1 MSEAH
6 QRKRENGHESRK
18 RRNEILIVGITA
30 LILAVLFVFEWHLP
44 EVKGSLST
52 GRNILY
58 LSLINLNVILLLLM
72 FFLIIRNLV
81 KLVFERR
88 RRILG
93 SKLRTKLVTAFLGLS
108 VVTAF
113 VLFFVAVGLI
123 TSAVEKWFSIQVE
136 KSLEGS
142 LEVAQTY
149 YRDFA
154 KSGMTY
160 AVGLADRVSGQG
172 LADPSKKDALVRL
185 LESKRSEYSL
195 GVVEVFSPEMELLAR
210 VTDKEIPG
218 IPIPAA
224 SVELLEECLKGKE
237 VSKTQ
242 PLEQGELLRAL
253 APIRDRKNPEIIL
266 GVVSASYYLPENI
279 MAKMGKISQAYVDYR
294 QSKMYKETLKL
305 NYLMYMLMVT
315 LLIIF
320 LATWVGFYLAKGITV
335 PIQELAEAT
344 EKVAQG
350 KLDFHLSTESGDE
363 IGTLVNSFN
372 RMTHDLK
379 LSKSEVERKT
389 LDLEKTNIELF
400 QRKKYMEI
408 VLQKIATGVISLDR
422 DGRITTMN
430 KSAEEILEAESQQIL
445 GEHYRKI
452 LGPQYYPM
460 AKELVNEL
468 RDSRDE
474 TIEKQISINVGG
486 RTLTLLVHLTLL
498 RDEEGKN
505 MGTVAVF
512 DDLTQLIK
520 AQRMA
525 AWREVAR
532 RIAHEIKN
540 PLTPIQLSAERLRR
554 RYRGRLKDGADV
566 FDECTKTIINEADG
580 LKNMVNEFSSF
591 ARMPTAN
598 PVPSDLNAIIREALV
613 LYEEAHKNIRFGF
626 DSDDAIP
633 VLDLDRDQ
641 MRRVM
646 INLFEN
652 AIAAIDNG
660 GEIRVRTEYNPELK
674 MVNISVSDDGQ
685 GIPEETKARLFEPYF
700 STKTAGTGLGL
711 AIVNTI
717 VSDHNGYIRVKDNE
731 PKGTEFVIELPAKG

>member
-1 MSEAH
+1 MSETHRRRRAD
-6 QRKRENGHESRK
+6 EHESRK
-18 RRNEILIVGITA
+18 RRNEMLIIGITA

-44 EVKGSLST
+44 EVKGSLSS
-52 GRNILY
+52 GRNIFY

-72 FFLIIRNLV
+72 LFLIIRNLV
-81 KLVFERR
+81 KLVFERK

-93 SKLRTKLVTAFLGLS
+93 SKLRSKLVGAFLGLS

-154 KSGMTY
+154 RNGMTY
-160 AVGLADRVSGQG
+160 AVGLAHRVSQQG
-172 LADPSKKDALVRL
+172 FVDPDKKESLLSL
-185 LESKRSEYSL
+185 LENKRSEYNL
-195 GVVEVFSPEMELLAR
+195 GVVEVFSSEMELLAR
-210 VTDKEIPG
+210 VTDKELPG

-224 SVELLEECLKGKE
+224 PAEVMKECLKGKE

-242 PLEQGELLRAL
+242 PLEMGELIRAF
-253 APIRDRKNPEIIL
+253 APIREQGRPEVIL
-266 GVVSASYYLPENI
+266 GAVSASYYLPENI
-279 MAKMGKISQAYVDYR
+279 MAKMGKISQAFVDYR
-294 QSKMYKETLKL
+294 QSKMYKETIKL

-350 KLDFHLSTESGDE
+350 NLNFRLTTESRDE
-363 IGTLVNSFN
+363 IGTLVKSFN

-379 LSKSEVERKT
+379 LSKAEVERKT
-389 LDLEKTNIELF
+389 LDLEETNVELF

-408 VLQKIATGVISLDR
+408 VLQKIATGVISLDKG
-422 DGRITTMN
+422 GRITTMN
-430 KSAEEILEAESQQIL
+430 KSAEKILEVSSEQIL

-452 LGPQYYPM
+452 LGPEYFPM
-460 AKELVNEL
+460 AKDLIQEI

-474 TIEKQISINVGG
+474 TIEKQINVNIRG
-486 RTLTLLVHLTLL
+486 RSLTLLVHVTVL

-505 MGTVAVF
+505 VGTVAVF

-554 RYRGRLKDGADV
+554 RYQGRLKDRADV
-566 FDECTKTIINEADG
+566 FEECTKTIISEADG
-580 LKNMVNEFSSF
+580 LKNMVNEFSNF
-591 ARMPTAN
+591 ARMPAAN
-598 PVPSDLNAIIREALV
+598 PVPSDLNKIIKEALV

-626 DSDDAIP
+626 DSDDGIP

-652 AIAAIDNG
+652 AIAAIENG
-660 GEIRVRTEYNPELK
+660 GEIKVKTEYNKELR

-685 GIPEETKARLFEPYF
+685 GIPEDAKTRLFEPYF
-700 STKTAGTGLGL
+700 STKRTGTGLGL

-717 VSDHNGYIRVKDNE
+717 VADHNGYIRVKDNE
-731 PKGTEFVIELPAKG
+731 PRGTEFIIELPAKG

>member
-1 MSEAH
+1 MK
-6 QRKRENGHESRK
+6 QTPRRRREDRQESRK
-18 RRNEILIVGITA
+18 RRNEILIIGFTA
-30 LILAVLFVFEWHLP
+30 LILAGLFLFEWHLP
-44 EVKGSLST
+44 QVKGKLTT
-52 GRNILY
+52 GRNIFY

-72 FFLIIRNLV
+72 LFLIIRNLV
-81 KLVFERR
+81 KLVFERK

-93 SKLRTKLVTAFLGLS
+93 SKLRTKLVAAFLGFSLA
-108 VVTAF
+108 TAF

-154 KSGMTY
+154 KNGINH
-160 AVGLADRVSGQG
+160 AVRMADWVSEQD
-172 LADPSKKDALVRL
+172 LMEPSRSDLLVEL
-185 LESKRSEYSL
+185 LEKKRSEYGL
-195 GVVEVFSPEMELLAR
+195 GIVEVFSTDMKRLGC

-218 IPIPAA
+218 NPIPAA
-224 SVELLEECLKGKE
+224 PIEVLKECLGGKE

-242 PLEQGELLRAL
+242 PLDQGELIRSL
-253 APIRDRKNPEIIL
+253 APIRERKNPKVIL
-266 GVVSASYYLPENI
+266 GVLSASYFVPEKL
-279 MAKMGKISQAYVDYR
+279 MAKMGKISQAYVDYTH
-294 QSKMYKETLKL
+294 SKMYKGTIKM
-305 NYLMYMLMVT
+305 NYLLYMLMVT

-344 EKVAQG
+344 DKVAQG
-350 KLDFHLSTESGDE
+350 DLDFHIGTESRDE
-363 IGTLVNSFN
+363 IGTLVEAFN

-379 LSKSEVERKT
+379 VSTTEVERKT
-389 LDLEKTNIELF
+389 LDLERTNIELF

-422 DGRITTMN
+422 DGRVSTMN
-430 KSAEEILEAESQQIL
+430 KSAEKILDGNSEVIV
-445 GEHYRKI
+445 GRHYREI
-452 LGPQYYPM
+452 LGPEHLGM
-460 AKELVNEL
+460 VKDLVKEV

-474 TIEKQISINVGG
+474 TVEKQITITIRDRS
-486 RTLTLLVHLTLL
+486 LTLLVHLTPL
-498 RDEEGKN
+498 RDEEGNN
-505 MGTVAVF
+505 MGMVAVF
-512 DDLTQLIK
+512 DDLTQLLK

-554 RYRGRLKDGADV
+554 RYRDRFTDDADV
-566 FDECTKTIINEADG
+566 FDECTKTIVREAGG
-580 LKNMVNEFSSF
+580 LKNMVNEFSNF
-591 ARMPTAN
+591 ARMPAAN
-598 PVPSDLNAIIREALV
+598 PVPSDLNDIVKETVV
-613 LYEEAHKNIRFGF
+613 LYQEAHKDIQFNFQGGI
-626 DSDDAIP
+626 DLP

-660 GEIRVRTEYNPELK
+660 GDIRVETDYDKELS
-674 MVNISVSDDGQ
+674 MVSLSVSDTGR
-685 GIPEETKARLFEPYF
+685 GIPEEAKARLFEPYF
-700 STKTAGTGLGL
+700 STKKSGTGLGL
-711 AIVNTI
+711 AIVNNI
-717 VSDHNGYIRVKDNE
+717 VADHNGYIRVRDNE
-731 PKGTEFVIELPAKG
+731 PRGTRFIIELPVKG

>member
-1 MSEAH
+1 MSETH
-6 QRKRENGHESRK
+6 HRKREDSHESRK
-18 RRNEILIVGITA
+18 RRNELLIIGITA
-30 LILAVLFVFEWHLP
+30 LILAVLFIFEWHLP
-44 EVKGSLST
+44 EVKGKLST
-52 GRNILY
+52 GRNIFY

-72 FFLIIRNLV
+72 LFLIIRNLV
-81 KLVFERR
+81 KLVFERK

-93 SKLRTKLVTAFLGLS
+93 SKLRTKLVAAFLGLS
-108 VVTAF
+108 LVTAF

-123 TSAVEKWFSIQVE
+123 TNAVEKWFSIQVE

-149 YRDFA
+149 YRDIA

-160 AVGLADRVSGQG
+160 AVALADRVSQQG
-172 LADPSKKDALVRL
+172 LLDPSKKDSLVRL
-185 LESKRSEYSL
+185 LENKRSEYEL
-195 GVVEVFSPEMELLAR
+195 GVIEVFSSEMELVAR
-210 VTDKEIPG
+210 VTDKEIPA
-218 IPIPAA
+218 IPIPAVPA
-224 SVELLEECLKGKE
+224 ELLNESLAGKE
-237 VSKTQ
+237 MSKTQ
-242 PLEQGELLRAL
+242 PLERGELSRAL
-253 APIRDRKNPEIIL
+253 APIRDKKDQKVIL
-266 GVVSASYYLPENI
+266 GALSASYYLPENL
-279 MAKMGKISQAYVDYR
+279 MAKMGKISQAYVDYK
-294 QSKMYKETLKL
+294 QTKMYKKTIKL

-350 KLDFHLSTESGDE
+350 KLDFHLSTESRDE
-363 IGTLVNSFN
+363 IGTLVQSFN
-372 RMTHDLK
+372 RMTNDLK
-379 LSKSEVERKT
+379 RSKKEVERKAI
-389 LDLEKTNIELF
+389 DLERTNVELF

-408 VLQKIATGVISLDR
+408 VLQKIATGVISLDK

-430 KSAEEILEAESQQIL
+430 KSAENILGVDSERIL
-445 GEHYRKI
+445 GEHYRDI
-452 LGPQYYPM
+452 LEPEYHPM
-460 AKELVNEL
+460 AKELNKEVRN
-468 RDSRDE
+468 SRDE
-474 TIEKQISINVGG
+474 TIEKQININVRD
-486 RTLTLLVHLTLL
+486 RTLTLLAHLTPL

-505 MGTVAVF
+505 MGAVAVF

-554 RYRGRLKDGADV
+554 RYRDRLQDGVGV
-566 FDECTKTIINEADG
+566 FDECTTTIIREADG
-580 LKNMVNEFSSF
+580 LKNMVNEFSNF

-598 PVPSDLNAIIREALV
+598 PVPSDLNEIIREALV
-613 LYEEAHKNIRFGF
+613 LYEEAHKNIQFGF
-626 DSDDAIP
+626 DCDETVP

-652 AIAAIDNG
+652 AVAAIDNG
-660 GEIRVRTEYNPELK
+660 GEIEVRTEYNQELR
-674 MVNISVSDDGQ
+674 MVNILVSDSGH
-685 GIPEETKARLFEPYF
+685 GITEEAKARLFEPYF
-700 STKTAGTGLGL
+700 STKKTGTGLGL

-717 VSDHNGYIRVKDNE
+717 IADHDGYIRVKDNK
-731 PKGTEFVIELPAKG
+731 PKGTQFVIELPAKG

>member
-1 MSEAH
+1 MSETH
-6 QRKRENGHESRK
+6 REKSVDRHESRK
-18 RRNEILIVGITA
+18 RRNELLIIGITA
-30 LILAVLFVFEWHLP
+30 LILAALFIFEWHLP
-44 EVKGSLST
+44 QVKGTLST
-52 GRNILY
+52 GRNIFY
-58 LSLINLNVILLLLM
+58 LSLINLNVILMLLM
-72 FFLIIRNLV
+72 LFLIIRNLV

-88 RRILG
+88 QMILG
-93 SKLRTKLVTAFLGLS
+93 SKLRTKLVAAFLGLS

-136 KSLEGS
+136 KSLGGS

-154 KSGMTY
+154 RNGMSY
-160 AVGLADRVSGQG
+160 AVGLANRVSQQG
-172 LADPSKKDALVRL
+172 LIDPSKKDSLARL
-185 LESKRSEYSL
+185 LENKRSEYGL
-195 GVVEVFSPEMELLAR
+195 GVVEVFSPKMELLAR

-218 IPIPAA
+218 NPIPAIPA
-224 SVELLEECLKGKE
+224 EVMKEGLEGKE

-242 PLEQGELLRAL
+242 ALEKGELIRAL
-253 APIRDRKNPEIIL
+253 APIRDKKNPDVVL
-266 GVVSASYYLPENI
+266 GLVSTSHYLPENL
-279 MAKMGKISQAYVDYR
+279 MAKMGKISEAYVDYT
-294 QSKMYKETLKL
+294 QSKMYKKTIKL

-320 LATWVGFYLAKGITV
+320 LATWVGFFLAKGITV

-350 KLDFHLSTESGDE
+350 NLDFHLGTESRDE
-363 IGTLVNSFN
+363 IGTLVQSFN
-372 RMTHDLK
+372 RMTKDLK
-379 LSKSEVERKT
+379 LSKAEVERKT
-389 LDLEKTNIELF
+389 LDLERTNIELS

-408 VLQKIATGVISLDR
+408 VLQKIATGVISLER

-430 KSAEEILEAESQQIL
+430 KSAEKIL
-445 GEHYRKI
+445 GTDSERVLGQHYRKI
-452 LGPQYYPM
+452 LGPDYLPM
-460 AKELVNEL
+460 AKELSKEL
-468 RDSRDE
+468 GDSRGE
-474 TIEKQISINVGG
+474 TIEKQINVNI
-486 RTLTLLVHLTLL
+486 RDRMLTLLVHLTPL

-520 AQRMA
+520 AQRVA

-554 RYRGRLKDGADV
+554 RYRDRFKDSADV
-566 FDECTKTIINEADG
+566 FDECTKTIIREADG

-591 ARMPTAN
+591 ARMPAAN
-598 PVPSDLNAIIREALV
+598 PVPSDLNKIIREALV

-626 DSDDAIP
+626 EGDDSLP

-660 GEIRVRTEYNPELK
+660 GEISVKTEYNQELK
-674 MVNISVSDDGQ
+674 IVNISVSDNGQ
-685 GIPEETKARLFEPYF
+685 GIPTEVKTRLFEPYF
-700 STKTAGTGLGL
+700 STKQAGTGLGL

-717 VSDHNGYIRVKDNE
+717 VADHNGYIRVKDNK
-731 PKGTEFVIELPAKG
+731 PRGTEFVIELPAKA

>member
-1 MSEAH
+1 MRETRH
-6 QRKRENGHESRK
+6 RKRLLRPESRK
-18 RRNEILIVGITA
+18 RRNEFLIIGITA
-30 LILAVLFVFEWHLP
+30 LILTGLFVFEWHLP
-44 EVKGSLST
+44 EVRGNLST
-52 GRNILY
+52 GRNIFY

-72 FFLIIRNLV
+72 LFLIIRNLV
-81 KLVFERR
+81 KLVFERKR
-88 RRILG
+88 RVLG
-93 SKLRTKLVTAFLGLS
+93 SKLRTKLVAAFLGFS

-154 KSGMTY
+154 KN
-160 AVGLADRVSGQG
+160 GLAYAIGMANRVSRQD
-172 LADPSKKDALVRL
+172 LMNPEEKESLIEW
-185 LESKRSEYSL
+185 LEEKRSEYNL
-195 GVVEVFSPEMELLAR
+195 GVVEVFSADMRQLGL
-210 VTDKEIPG
+210 VTDQEIPG
-218 IPIPAA
+218 NPLPSAPIE
-224 SVELLEECLKGKE
+224 VLKECLEGKE

-242 PLEQGELLRAL
+242 PLEEGQLIRAL
-253 APIRDRKNPEIIL
+253 APVRAVNDSDVIL
-266 GVVSASYYLPENI
+266 GALSVAYYLPENL
-279 MAKMGKISQAYVDYR
+279 MAKMGRISEAYVDYTH
-294 QSKMYKETLKL
+294 SKMYKQTIKM

-335 PIQELAEAT
+335 PIQQLAEGT

-350 KLDFHLSTESGDE
+350 NLDFHIGTESRDE
-363 IGTLVNSFN
+363 IGTLVDSFN

-379 LSKSEVERKT
+379 LSKAEVERKT
-389 LDLEKTNIELF
+389 LDLERTNVELA
-400 QRKKYMEI
+400 QRKKYMEV
-408 VLQKIATGVISLDR
+408 VLQKVATGVISVDR
-422 DGRITTMN
+422 GGRTSTMN
-430 KSAEEILEAESQQIL
+430 KSAEQIL
-445 GEHYRKI
+445 GITSERVLGRHYREI
-452 LGPQYYPM
+452 LGPKDVEM
-460 AKELVNEL
+460 VKDLIDEV
-468 RDSRDE
+468 RRSRDE
-474 TIEKQISINVGG
+474 TVEKQVNIII
-486 RTLTLLVHLTLL
+486 RERALTLLVHVTPL

-505 MGTVAVF
+505 MGMVAVF

-554 RYRGRLKDGADV
+554 RYASQFKAGEEV
-566 FDECTKTIINEADG
+566 FDDCTKTIIREADG
-580 LKNMVNEFSSF
+580 LKNMVNEFSNF
-591 ARMPTAN
+591 ARMPAAN
-598 PVPSDLNAIIREALV
+598 PVPSDLNRIIREALTW
-613 LYEEAHKNIRFGF
+613 YQEAHKGIHFGF
-626 DSDDAIP
+626 VSGEDIP

-652 AIAAIDNG
+652 AVAAMENG
-660 GEIRVRTEYNPELK
+660 GEIRVKTDYDKELK
-674 MVNISVSDDGQ
+674 MVSISVSDNGV
-685 GIPEETKARLFEPYF
+685 GMSEEAKDRLFEPYF
-700 STKTAGTGLGL
+700 STRAGGTGLGL

-717 VSDHNGYIRVKDNE
+717 IADHNGYIRVRDNE
-731 PKGTEFVIELPAKG
+731 PKGTKFIIELPAKG